1 MPDDK
6 KRRFA
11 EALKRITA
19 GSGGPEPAAKS
30 TGGAGP
36 LSMSAKMWA
45 GIAPVQLLKWAL
57 VMAITLGIGCPR

>member
-1 MPDDK
+1 MPEDE

-11 EALKRITA
+11 EALSAQRQEATDPSQLRKA
-19 GSGGPEPAAKS
+19 Q
-30 TGGAGP
+30 AGP

-57 VMAITLGIGCPR
+57 VMAITLGIG